1 MKTGTEKCWSY
12 WGRLALFII
21 LAVLLN
27 HGLYRLSVT
36 LKLPLYLDTVFNAAV
51 CFSFGLLPG
60 LITALLTHL
69 TASIPQPSVSPFV
82 LCAIVEVLLIWR
94 LNPVKAGRNKPVSLV
109 NVFAGLLLL
118 YIVCLV
124 LMSVLGGLIDYVY
137 YGVLK
142 NIKPYLSA
150 EDVIKLGLLRS
161 NLQTLAVNIL
171 SRISINTV
179 DRFIVVFG
187 GFFVS
192 RGINKLNILKKK
204 YKPMG

>member
-1 MKTGTEKCWSY
+1 METGSEKRGY
-12 WGRLALFII
+12 WGRLVLFII

-27 HGLYRLSVT
+27 RGLCSLSAI
-36 LKLPLYLDTVFNAAV
+36 LKLPLYLDTVFNAAI

-60 LITALLTHL
+60 LLTALLTHI
-69 TASIPQPSVSPFV
+69 TASISEPSVSPFV
-82 LCAIVEVLLIWR
+82 LCCIVEVLLIWR
-94 LNPVKAGRNKPVSLV
+94 LNPVMAGQKKPVSLV

-118 YIVCLV
+118 YIVCLIS
-124 LMSVLGGLIDYVY
+124 MSVLGGLIDYVY
-137 YGVLK
+137 YGILK
-142 NIKPYLSA
+142 NPKPYLSE

-161 NLQTLAVNIL
+161 NLQTPAVNIL

-192 RGINKLNILKKK
+192 RGINKIISAA
-204 YKPMG
+204 P

>member
-1 MKTGTEKCWSY
+1 MKSEDRKRLCY
-12 WGRLALFII
+12 WGRIAVFII

-27 HGLYRLSVT
+27 RGLYRLSVT
-36 LKLPLYLDTVFNAAV
+36 LKLPLYLDTVFNAAI

-69 TASIPQPSVSPFV
+69 TASIGEPSVSPFV
-82 LCAIVEVLLIWR
+82 LCAIVEVLLICL
-94 LNPVKAGRNKPVSLV
+94 LNPVKTGRKNPSSLV
-109 NVFAGLLLL
+109 NIFAGLLLL

-124 LMSVLGGLIDYVY
+124 SMSVLGGLIDYIY
-137 YGVLK
+137 YDILK
-142 NIKPYLSA
+142 NVKPYLSA
-150 EDVIKLGLLRS
+150 EDIIKLGLLRS

-192 RGINKLNILKKK
+192 RGINKLVMKKS
-204 YKPMG
+204 

>member
-1 MKTGTEKCWSY
+1 MEAKNEKRWSY

-21 LAVLLN
+21 LAAALN
-27 HGLYRLSVT
+27 HALYTLST
-36 LKLPLYLDTVFNAAV
+36 IFKLPLYLDTVFNAAI
-51 CFSFGLLPG
+51 CFSFGLLPA
-60 LITALLTHL
+60 LITALLSHI
-69 TASIPQPSVSPFV
+69 TASIPQPSVSPFI

-94 LNPVKAGRNKPVSLV
+94 LNPVKAGRKPASLV

-118 YIVCLV
+118 YIICLV
-124 LMSVLGGLIDYVY
+124 SMSILGGAIDYVY
-137 YGVLK
+137 YGILK
-142 NIKPYLSA
+142 NPKPYLSA

-161 NLQTLAVNIL
+161 SLQTLVINIL

-192 RGINKLNILKKK
+192 RGINKVMKLTVGVEKE
-204 YKPMG
+204 